1 MNSFTELAVWQSAR
15 DLRISISKLSKSFPA
30 EEKFRLTDQII
41 RSSRSIATNIAEGFG
56 RFNHQDNIRFC
67 RIARGSLYETLD
79 HLICAYDERYIDEL
93 ILKTHKEMFDD
104 CLKILNGY
112 IAYLK
117 KAKIEKES
125 SIAVQQLNNITT
137 Q

>member
-15 DLRISISKLSKSFPA
+15 DLRISVSKLIKSFPS

-67 RIARGSLYETLD
+67 RISRGSLYETLD
-79 HLICAYDERYIDEL
+79 HLICAQDENYINDTEFNS
-93 ILKTHKEMFDD
+93 HKEMAEN

-117 KAKIEKES
+117 RAKVEKES
-125 SIAVQQLNNITT
+125 TIA
-137 Q
+137 